1 MSTPIA
7 IPKIAF
13 TMEDL
18 CITTYRERTGDLGR
32 IVHNPYTFPP
42 VHNLTRILQ
51 RREVGLTPV
60 SERFICVFLRSI
72 EDDFGWESSHSQL
85 RVDSIAQRVAQ
96 EIKRK
101 DREADGD
108 AGINRHPG
116 RALGKIH
123 GSAAKH
129 QTPGGLGLGDA

>member
-1 MSTPIA
+1 MSTAIA

-32 IVHNPYTFPP
+32 IVHDPDTLLPI
-42 VHNLTRILQ
+42 HNLTRILQ
-51 RREVGLTPV
+51 RREVGLTRYP
-60 SERFICVFLRSI
+60 SRFICVFLRSI

-129 QTPGGLGLGDA
+129 QTPGGLRLGDA

>member
-1 MSTPIA
+1 MSTAIA

-32 IVHNPYTFPP
+32 IVHDPYTFPP

-60 SERFICVFLRSI
+60 SEQIHLCLFAEYRRRL
-72 EDDFGWESSHSQL
+72 WM
-85 RVDSIAQRVAQ
+85 
-96 EIKRK
+96 
-101 DREADGD
+101 
-108 AGINRHPG
+108 GIITLAASG
-116 RALGKIH
+116 R
-123 GSAAKH
+123 
-129 QTPGGLGLGDA
+129 